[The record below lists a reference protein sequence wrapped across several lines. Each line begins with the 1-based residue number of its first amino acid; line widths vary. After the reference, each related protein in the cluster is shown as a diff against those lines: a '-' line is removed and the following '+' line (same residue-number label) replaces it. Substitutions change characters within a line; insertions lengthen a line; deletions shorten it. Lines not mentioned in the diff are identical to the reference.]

1 MSTVCV
7 LTGDLIDSQRYQTE
21 KYIEA
26 LRRILTDLEKMGKVV
41 RYEIYRGDEFQ
52 ITAVPEWGIRC
63 ALYIRAA
70 LKAQHSEW
78 DAKISVAFG
87 SETGKGGSYGTAYLN
102 SGEKLDKLSANKRM
116 QFAVEERELTALA
129 DTMDYII
136 SGWSKTTARA
146 VMTRLVTRTGKE
158 AAERLGVSPANV
170 SRALKRGGYDI
181 LLGLAGFI
189 YEVGGL
195 DEYSTS

>member
-1 MSTVCV
+1 MNTVCV

-21 KYIEA
+21 QYIEA
-26 LRRILTDLEKMGKVV
+26 LRRILNDLEKMGKIV

-63 ALYIRAA
+63 ALYLRAA

-87 SETGKGGSYGTAYLN
+87 SETEQDGSYGTAYLN
-102 SGEKLDKLSANKRM
+102 SGEKLDNLSANKRM
-116 QFAVEERELTALA
+116 QFAVEEQEFAVLA
-129 DTMDYII
+129 DTMDFII
-136 SGWSKTTARA
+136 NGWSQTTARA

-170 SRALKRGGYDI
+170 SRALKRGGYEV

-195 DEYSTS
+195 DDHPAS